1 MNTSPSAIPVGALAA
16 ASSLGDDARPA
27 ALVSKRLAIAVVVC
41 LAGLLVLARLHT
53 YHEPLERD
61 ITTYAVIAHELLAGR
76 QLYNDLWDHKP
87 PAIHLT
93 YAAAEALVGYG
104 EASVFLLNILAAVVA
119 LVGAYTAGSASGRE
133 GGIWAAA
140 FWVLISGDLALQAN
154 QPNTEVFINAAL
166 LWAFALYVRAEAT
179 ALSWTR
185 AITIGGLGLVASLY
199 KPHELV
205 VPAVL
210 AVTAFALNRPAARG
224 RQLART
230 VAIAG
235 VIVGGWAATWLY
247 FAVQGR
253 AQAFREAVFDYN
265 QAYAGSLLQNVAASF
280 RGAELLGPSLPTLV
294 PLVVLTGLG
303 ILLGF
308 RRDTR
313 RWTML
318 AAFALST
325 HLAIAMPGQFH
336 PHYYQQ
342 WFPPLAVGAAWAI
355 VEASRRLA
363 SRPWWLGRSLGLATV
378 AALFVVQVPAY
389 GRPASEWSR
398 EKYGEVF
405 LTSKTVGAEIDRLL
419 AKDETFYLWGNETGV
434 YFASRRTPPS
444 GILQAYP
451 FVEWIQNPR
460 RTASLATQPAS
471 LTVVDASYAALYAQA
486 PFLERLETRLLS
498 DLERTKPEL
507 VVQHVGWA
515 VPPPRVRGSLLEHYR
530 PFGFASGFVLAYRE
544 GGALHARLR
553 AHGGSRQ
560 P

>member
-1 MNTSPSAIPVGALAA
+1 MNTSPSTIPIGVLGAA
-16 ASSLGDDARPA
+16 ASLDHDGRPTTF
-27 ALVSKRLAIAVVVC
+27 VSKRLVIAVLVC
-41 LAGLLVLARLHT
+41 LVGLLVLARLHT

-76 QLYNDLWDHKP
+76 QLYSDLWDHKP

-104 EASVFLLNILAAVVA
+104 EASVFLLNILAGVVT

-133 GGIWAAA
+133 GGVWAAA

-166 LWAFALYVRAEAT
+166 LWAFALYVRADAT
-179 ALSWTR
+179 ALSWSR
-185 AITIGGLGLVASLY
+185 AIAIGGLGLVASLY
-199 KPHELV
+199 KPQQLV

-210 AVTAFALNRPAARG
+210 AVTALALDRPAVR
-224 RQLART
+224 RRSLART
-230 VAIAG
+230 VAMAG

-247 FAVQGR
+247 FAARGR
-253 AQAFREAVFDYN
+253 GQAFREAVVDYN
-265 QAYAGSLLQNVAASF
+265 QAYAGSLLQNVVASF
-280 RGAELLGPSLPTLV
+280 RGAELVGPSLPTFG
-294 PLVVLTGLG
+294 PLIVLTVLGIVLGLG
-303 ILLGF
+303 
-308 RRDTR
+308 RDTR
-313 RWTML
+313 RWTLL
-318 AAFALST
+318 ASFALST

-342 WFPPLAVGAAWAI
+342 WFPPLAVGGAWAI

-363 SRPWWLGRSLGLATV
+363 SRPQWLGRSLGLATI
-378 AALFVVQVPAY
+378 AALLVIQVPAY

-405 LTSKTVGAEIDRLL
+405 LTSKTVGGEIDRLL

-451 FVEWIQNPR
+451 FVEWLQNPR
-460 RTASLATQPAS
+460 RVASFAAQPAG
-471 LTVVDASYAALYAQA
+471 LTAIDASYRALYAHA
-486 PFLERLETRLLS
+486 PFLEQLETRLLS

-515 VPPPRVRGSLLEHYR
+515 VPPPRVRGSLLEQYR
-530 PFGFASGFVLAYRE
+530 PFRFAGGFVLAYRE
-544 GGALHARLR
+544 GGALQARLR